1 MNPESPTPPKRRAWL
16 ATLVGGVALAGLF
29 FASTVAEPA
38 LIALA
43 MESATVEPRSHAG
56 GWANSGVWLASIG
69 ACCLALLAIGYVAK
83 RLSPA
88 GSWLAPNTL
97 FGVVVVYVFFAQFPA
112 TQSHL
117 RIALWSMGLPVSL
130 VIGARLAS
138 RAQNAA

>member
-16 ATLVGGVALAGLF
+16 ATLVGGVALTGLF
-29 FASTVAEPA
+29 FASIVAEPA

-43 MESATVEPRSHAG
+43 PEPMAAEPRDPAN

-69 ACCLALLAIGYVAK
+69 VCCLALLAIGYVAK

-88 GSWLAPNTL
+88 RSWLAPVTL
-97 FGVVVVYVFFAQFPA
+97 LSVVIAYVFFAQFPA

-117 RIALWSMGLPVSL
+117 RIALWLNALPVSL
-130 VIGARLAS
+130 VVGAWLAS
-138 RAQNAA
+138 RKQNAA